1 MVKLAENRKKTSSK
15 RSEKLKF
22 SKMVK
27 INLKQVWSHMA
38 KIIVKKKKKL
48 KIVEITTKYKK
59 KYSKIVK
66 KRKYDWK

>member
-1 MVKLAENRKKTSSK
+1 
-15 RSEKLKF
+15 
-22 SKMVK
+22 
-27 INLKQVWSHMA
+27 MA

-66 KRKYDWK
+66 KRKYD

>member
-15 RSEKLKF
+15 KSEKLKF

>member
-59 KYSKIVK
+59 KYLKIAK